1 MRKVL
6 LDVGAHVGQT
16 LTAALRWNFDR
27 IVCFEPAAANC
38 EHLREIADKR
48 TCVEPIGLWNET
60 AAKQLYDTGSQGAS
74 LWKRPKRSTES
85 ERCLFV
91 RASDWF
97 GANLK
102 PDDQV
107 WMKLNAEGA
116 EIDILTDL
124 LDSGM
129 FERVNYLLVMWDAH
143 KIPAVAPRLAAMK
156 ARMSQFGSPR
166 VVSSKE
172 VEPAVSHIGRID
184 QWLKMTAGIS
194 RL

>member
-16 LTAALRWNFDR
+16 LTAALRWDFDR
-27 IVCFEPAAANC
+27 IVCFEPAASNVR
-38 EHLREIADKR
+38 HLREIADKR
-48 TCVEPIGLWNET
+48 TSVKPFGLWNEN
-60 AAKQLYDTGSQGAS
+60 AQKPLYDTGSQGAS
-74 LWKRPKRSTES
+74 LWKRPKRSTER
-85 ERCLFV
+85 EDCCFV
-91 RASDWF
+91 RATDWF
-97 GANLK
+97 IDELR
-102 PDDQV
+102 PDDTV

-124 LDSGM
+124 LDSGQ
-129 FERVNYLLVMWDAH
+129 FDRVSYLLVMWDAH

-156 ARMSQFGSPR
+156 KRMAEFGSPR
-166 VVSSKE
+166 VISSKE

-184 QWLKMTAGIS
+184 NWLKLTCGVS